1 MSTYYLIAVEG
12 GIEPS
17 LHGPYDTIE
26 ERNEDAQEIAK
37 DQDPGSDGLFP
48 LIRKTTAIFRSA
60 RTREGSWLV
69 RLSLNNAVHQSG
81 CLCIAQSHQL
91 PDYAHSLPDSARWH
105 PS

>member
-26 ERNEDAQEIAK
+26 ERDEDAQEIAK

-48 LIRKTTAIFRSA
+48 LDQ
-60 RTREGSWLV
+60 EDDGQ
-69 RLSLNNAVHQSG
+69 LSIGAYPGGFLATEPESE
-81 CLCIAQSHQL
+81 
-91 PDYAHSLPDSARWH
+91 
-105 PS
+105 

>member
-26 ERNEDAQEIAK
+26 ERDEDAREIAK

-48 LIRKTTAIFRSA
+48 LDQEDDSH
-60 RTREGSWLV
+60 
-69 RLSLNNAVHQSG
+69 LSIGAYPGGFLASEPE
-81 CLCIAQSHQL
+81 SE
-91 PDYAHSLPDSARWH
+91 
-105 PS
+105 